1 MSSLPTQPDQKSEG
15 SQVLTIAFLKCDKIP
30 IGARIEHGSYEG
42 ELETF
47 LLSFLSSPRSSSSP
61 SPSLPPPPDVLHNL
75 LEPLLPP
82 HLDLETLTYEVV
94 HKRSYPTEAE
104 LSRIDA
110 IVISGSFEEDADV
123 DAQWILRLAGFLI
136 RVKDDLPRIR
146 IVGICFGLQVIAR
159 AFGPKGITQNPKG
172 W

>member
-1 MSSLPTQPDQKSEG
+1 MSSLPTRPNQKSEG
-15 SQVLTIAFLKCDKIP
+15 SQVLTVAFLKCDKIP
-30 IGARIEHGSYEG
+30 IQARVQHGSYEG
-42 ELETF
+42 ELD
-47 LLSFLSSPRSSSSP
+47 SFPPSSFCSIQTLTSCVSASFT
-61 SPSLPPPPDVLHNL
+61 DVLHNL

-82 HLDLETLTYEVV
+82 HLELETLTYEVV
-94 HKRSYPTEAE
+94 HQRSYPTEAE
-104 LSRIDA
+104 LDRIDA
-110 IVISGSFEEDADV
+110 LVISGSFEEDADE

-159 AFGPKGITQNPKG
+159 AFGPKGITKNPKG